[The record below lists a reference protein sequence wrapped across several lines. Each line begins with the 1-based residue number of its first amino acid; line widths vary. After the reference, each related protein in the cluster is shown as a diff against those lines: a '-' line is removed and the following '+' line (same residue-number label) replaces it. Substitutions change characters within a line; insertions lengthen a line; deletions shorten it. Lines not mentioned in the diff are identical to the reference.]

1 MPTIRETSSCLY
13 LSPPLANVGVRPC
26 VNVALMSRSRRNRGK
41 GDHSRPGD
49 PLACE
54 GNRQGLNPV
63 PATNGTGNQVLPKRM
78 TMAYNALDQ
87 RTQIARFQ
95 STGTAN
101 PVATTDF
108 TYDTANRLV
117 RRYFALVLT

>member
-1 MPTIRETSSCLY
+1 MPGTRCDTIQT
-13 LSPPLANVGVRPC
+13 NQVG
-26 VNVALMSRSRRNRGK
+26 
-41 GDHSRPGD
+41 
-49 PLACE
+49 
-54 GNRQGLNPV
+54 
-63 PATNGTGNQVLPKRM
+63 GNQVLPKRV

-108 TYDTANRLV
+108 TYDTANRLSGIAHKQGATNLNTHWAIGV
-117 RRYFALVLT
+117 SSPQRD

>member
-1 MPTIRETSSCLY
+1 M
-13 LSPPLANVGVRPC
+13 
-26 VNVALMSRSRRNRGK
+26 
-41 GDHSRPGD
+41 
-49 PLACE
+49 
-54 GNRQGLNPV
+54 
-63 PATNGTGNQVLPKRM
+63 PATNGTGNQVLPKRV

-108 TYDTANRLV
+108 TYDTANRLSGIAHKQGATNLNTYAYTYDPLSRLATV
-117 RRYFALVLT
+117 ESTLDGLTSYNYNQNDELQGASNTGAANES

>member
-1 MPTIRETSSCLY
+1 
-13 LSPPLANVGVRPC
+13 
-26 VNVALMSRSRRNRGK
+26 
-41 GDHSRPGD
+41 
-49 PLACE
+49 
-54 GNRQGLNPV
+54 
-63 PATNGTGNQVLPKRM
+63 
-78 TMAYNALDQ
+78 MAYNALDQ